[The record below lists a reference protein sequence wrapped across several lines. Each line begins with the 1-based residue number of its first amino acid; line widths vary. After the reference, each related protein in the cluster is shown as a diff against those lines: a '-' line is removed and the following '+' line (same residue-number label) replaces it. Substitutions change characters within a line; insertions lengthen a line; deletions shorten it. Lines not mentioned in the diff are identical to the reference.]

1 MVLQKEVQDEE
12 QRVYL
17 QNICRKWPRE
27 RFRLKG
33 TYPKENRMTGRPN
46 VLILGH
52 FGMKNI
58 GDEAMLVGILY
69 SIRELSPSASVRIM
83 PTSRGA
89 NFCGHLIQKWQVD
102 TVERALWPI
111 LRSLLWADVVILG
124 GGTHFH
130 DFRGNYRYVKILL
143 GFCIFFT
150 LAKLL
155 RKKVAYLGIG
165 IGPLCTWW
173 GKRLVRYILALA
185 DLIAVRE
192 RCSYETANCLAGK
205 KKVIKGFDP
214 SVFLYRLTS
223 TLGLSKCIQPKVL
236 GCSILP
242 YYSIYEKNPTKDN
255 LVINSLA
262 QAIGSWLS
270 EDPAR
275 EARIIVFRGPSKED
289 DYEVSRR
296 LLNQLPKGRRVALVP
311 YTSDP
316 QYMLRRVMECDLFI
330 ATRFH
335 SILFAYLAGLPMIVL
350 SYHPKCKCIAEE
362 IELPDKAILPIE
374 FCTDAGKIASL
385 LRAMSEKPDEFTAA
399 LPINKAIIKAE
410 TTFEKLK
417 KLVEVNSC
425 ARW

>member
-1 MVLQKEVQDEE
+1 
-12 QRVYL
+12 
-17 QNICRKWPRE
+17 
-27 RFRLKG
+27 
-33 TYPKENRMTGRPN
+33 MTGTLK

-52 FGMKNI
+52 FGMKNT

-69 SIRELSPSASVRIM
+69 SIRRVFPSASVRIM
-83 PTSRGA
+83 ATSRGA
-89 NFCGHLIQKWQVD
+89 NFCGNLIQKWQVD
-102 TVERALWPI
+102 TVDRALWPI
-111 LRSLLWADVVILG
+111 LRSLLWADLVILG

-130 DFRGNYRYVKILL
+130 DFRGNYRYAKILL

-185 DLIAVRE
+185 DLVAVRE
-192 RCSYETANCLAGK
+192 TCSYEMANCLAGE

-214 SVFLYRLTS
+214 SVFLFRLTPP
-223 TLGLSKCIQPKVL
+223 LGSSKCIQPKVL

-242 YYSIYEKNPTKDN
+242 YYSIYEKNPTKDD

-262 QAIGSWLS
+262 QAIGLWLS

-296 LLNQLPKGRRVALVP
+296 LLDQLPKDRRVALVP
-311 YTSDP
+311 YASDP
-316 QYMLRRVMECDLFI
+316 QHMLRQVMECDLFI

-350 SYHPKCKCIAEE
+350 SYHPKCKYIAKE
-362 IELPDKAILPIE
+362 IELPDKAILPIK
-374 FCTDAGKIASL
+374 FCTDAEKIASW
-385 LRAMSEKPDEFTAA
+385 LRAMSEKPDEFIAA
-399 LPINKAIIKAE
+399 LPIDRAIVQAE
-410 TTFEKLK
+410 TILKELK

-425 ARW
+425 ARY